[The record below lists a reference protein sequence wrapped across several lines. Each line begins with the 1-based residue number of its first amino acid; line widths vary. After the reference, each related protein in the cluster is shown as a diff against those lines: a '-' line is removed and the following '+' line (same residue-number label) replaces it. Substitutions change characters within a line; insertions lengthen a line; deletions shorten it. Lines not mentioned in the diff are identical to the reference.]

1 MHSSCQTHDHKVECQ
16 ERNPLTWKCS
26 GDMWI
31 CKGMLFLSP
40 SFSLHTW
47 ISNNIILTSKV
58 SSHHHKAPC
67 MKALRSSLQCGF
79 GLPETRKG
87 RETSKAIQSS
97 CCMEP
102 VFKCVCFAC
111 LWFIW
116 KDSTGHKTDLLKT
129 GSDLWLEQTH
139 AELTQDCSKACQF
152 LQNKQIWT
160 GHYLP
165 TSCVILQHLW
175 NRSLSQPLPKRNSM
189 SRLFPRPQLRK
200 PARFLRSTWH
210 QWQLGLLV
218 MVLIWK
224 WGRVISIEKAYDS
237 TIYKQHQCKVH
248 TWKTTTM
255 NVVWIEKIHMN
266 SSSASFDPYVIQI

>member
-1 MHSSCQTHDHKVECQ
+1 MALDYLKH
-16 ERNPLTWKCS
+16 ERWEKQAKWFNQVVVWNN
-26 GDMWI
+26 
-31 CKGMLFLSP
+31 ML
-40 SFSLHTW
+40 
-47 ISNNIILTSKV
+47 
-58 SSHHHKAPC
+58 
-67 MKALRSSLQCGF
+67 
-79 GLPETRKG
+79 
-87 RETSKAIQSS
+87 
-97 CCMEP
+97 
-102 VFKCVCFAC
+102 KCVCFAC
-111 LWFIW
+111 FWFIW
-116 KDSTGHKTDLLKT
+116 KDSRGHKTDLLKT
-129 GSDLWLEQTH
+129 GSDRWSKQLH

-160 GHYLP
+160 GDYLP

-237 TIYKQHQCKVH
+237 TICKQHQGKVH

-266 SSSASFDPYVIQI
+266 SSSASFDPYVIQIYITTSTSTSTISSNCLGDAILIHVLHQLPQGWHQRSLGCSQVDPGLGFDHPTPADMISIGEAVG

>member
-1 MHSSCQTHDHKVECQ
+1 M
-16 ERNPLTWKCS
+16 
-26 GDMWI
+26 
-31 CKGMLFLSP
+31 
-40 SFSLHTW
+40 
-47 ISNNIILTSKV
+47 
-58 SSHHHKAPC
+58 
-67 MKALRSSLQCGF
+67 
-79 GLPETRKG
+79 
-87 RETSKAIQSS
+87 
-97 CCMEP
+97 
-102 VFKCVCFAC
+102 
-111 LWFIW
+111 
-116 KDSTGHKTDLLKT
+116 
-129 GSDLWLEQTH
+129 H

-175 NRSLSQPLPKRNSM
+175 NRSLSQPLQKRNSM

-237 TIYKQHQCKVH
+237 TRTICKQHQGKVH

-266 SSSASFDPYVIQI
+266 SSSASFDPYVIQIYITTSTSTSTISSNCLGDAIIIHVLHQLPQGWHQRSLGCSQVDPGLGWPSNTSGYDINWRSSWIMILVSNQYDVIWYEIRSSGSLIFLAPG